1 MIFQRLFDDKL
12 AQASYLIGCAATGE
26 ALVVDPN
33 RDIDQYLRAAEAE
46 DLRVSA
52 VTETHIHADFVSGA
66 RELASRVGAQLLLS
80 AEGGEDWQYGFAAGA
95 GATLLCHGDHFLVG
109 NIRFDVMHTPGH
121 TPEHICFLVTD
132 TAGASGPMGV
142 LTGDFVFVGDV
153 GRPDLLE
160 KAAHVAGA
168 SEGAARALF
177 RSLSAFKDLPDHL
190 QVWPAHGAG
199 SACGKGM
206 SAVPQSTVG
215 YERLFNWAFAATEEN
230 DFLALVLADQPEPP
244 RYFGQMK
251 RVNRDGPPILNG
263 FKRPPRLDDARIIDL
278 IRDGALV
285 VDARSKQEFSEGHHP
300 GTINIPFGR
309 SFPTWAGWL
318 LPYDRDFYLIAPD
331 THEHALDDAVRD
343 LALIGLENIAGYAGA
358 SAISSAEANGVE
370 LDRIDQIDSRE
381 LARRMEAGDVAVID
395 VRAAAEWK
403 AGHLPGVTHIHLGY
417 LRDRLQELP
426 TDRPLVLQC
435 RTGGRSTIAASLLRA
450 AGRRDVSNLTG
461 GIVAWDEAGLP
472 VVTDGVA

>member
-1 MIFQRLFDDKL
+1 MIFQRLYDDKL
-12 AQASYLIGCAATGE
+12 AQTSYLIGCAATGD

-46 DLRVSA
+46 GLRVSA

-66 RELASRVGAQLLLS
+66 RELAHRVDARLLLS
-80 AEGGEDWQYGFAAGA
+80 AEGGEDWQYAFAAGA
-95 GATLLCHGDHFLVG
+95 GATLLRHGDHFLVG

-121 TPEHICFLVTD
+121 TPEHICFLVTN
-132 TAGASGPMGV
+132 TAGATGPMGI
-142 LTGDFVFVGDV
+142 LSGDFVFVGDV

-168 SEGAARALF
+168 SEGAARELF
-177 RSLSAFKDLPDHL
+177 RSLRAFTTLPDHL

-215 YERLFNWAFAATEEN
+215 YERLFNWAFAVTEED

-244 RYFGQMK
+244 KYFGQMK
-251 RVNRDGPPILNG
+251 QVNRAGPSILSG
-263 FKRPPRLDDARIIDL
+263 FKRPPRLDDARIVEL
-278 IRDGALV
+278 IREGALII
-285 VDARSKQEFSEGHHP
+285 DARSKQEFSEGHHP

-318 LPYDRDFYLIAPD
+318 VPYDREFYLIAPG
-331 THEHALDDAVRD
+331 THEHALDAAVRD
-343 LALIGLENIAGYAGA
+343 LALIGLERIAGYAGA
-358 SAISSAEANGVE
+358 SAISSAEASGVE
-370 LDRIDQIDSRE
+370 LERIDQIDCRE
-381 LARRMEAGDVAVID
+381 LARRLEIGDVAVID
-395 VRAAAEWK
+395 VRATAEWK
-403 AGHLPGVTHIHLGY
+403 AGHLPDAAHIHLGY
-417 LRDRLQELP
+417 LRDRLEEIP
-426 TDRPLVLQC
+426 SDRPLVLQC

-450 AGRRDVSNLTG
+450 SGRRDVLNLTG
-461 GIVAWDEAGLP
+461 GIVAWGEAGLP
-472 VVTDGVA
+472 VVADEIA